1 MDNLQ
6 DAFPV
11 VMFGLGGERLAVEAD
26 MVREI
31 LDLVPVTDVP
41 HAQPYVGG
49 LINVRGKVVPL
60 ADLRLKLGMEITETT
75 IDSRIL
81 VLEVDL
87 GEPVIVGVMADKVYE
102 VTEFTPAD
110 LTEAP
115 RIGIRWR
122 PEFIRGIGKQGG
134 DFVILL
140 DVARFFSCHGQ
151 GSVAAAEAP
160 SANR

>member
-6 DAFPV
+6 GAFPV

-102 VTEFTPAD
+102 VAEFTPAD

-122 PEFIRGIGKQGG
+122 PEFIRGIGKQDG

-140 DVARFFSCHGQ
+140 DVSRFFSCHGQ